1 MLTTAKLFSA
11 PSTKISKKPK
21 PEPRLFSDFVK
32 SIKKH
37 QVQEVIVK
45 PDTNLVYYTDE
56 NGLSM
61 TNYVASNPFWEA
73 LIESDADVQLD
84 LSKTM
89 NFADA
94 VSVGFTLMFS
104 IALFRILF
112 GGMMGGGGGPP
123 NPFNMGEKELEI
135 ESQIPTRFDDVQ
147 GIDNA
152 KDELQE
158 IVGFLRDP
166 TQYIVS
172 GAKIPKFRGQ
182 SLK

>member
-1 MLTTAKLFSA
+1 MLTTAKLFTA

-56 NGLSM
+56 NGLSI
-61 TNYVASNPFWEA
+61 TNYVSSNPFWET

-104 IALFRILF
+104 IALFRMFF
-112 GGMMGGGGGPP
+112 GGMMGGGGPP
-123 NPFNMGEKELEI
+123 NPFNMVRKNGNRKSNPYEI
-135 ESQIPTRFDDVQ
+135 
-147 GIDNA
+147 
-152 KDELQE
+152 
-158 IVGFLRDP
+158 
-166 TQYIVS
+166 
-172 GAKIPKFRGQ
+172 
-182 SLK
+182 